1 MVVEVGFLVGV
12 LLSLALRGLLEF
24 CKDIYHI
31 ARGTAGKREA
41 ALREEIEV
49 ELLDQLYPRIR
60 ERVVEQYRE
69 EITPALEARIG
80 KERAALIHEGE
91 AKGLVRLAAAFEQA
105 RRTGEPVTIE
115 IAGESFCVAVP
126 PPGTTPTQAL
136 PN

>member
-1 MVVEVGFLVGV
+1 MVVEGPLAWFVALFAAYGALVSCMLV
-12 LLSLALRGLLEF
+12 
-24 CKDIYHI
+24 YHA

-69 EITPALEARIG
+69 EITPALEARVG